1 MLCRTAEH
9 LVYAVM
15 PPRFIPT
22 SDSVVYNDSIFD
34 RNTQENHVFA
44 RFLVSSS
51 QSFMGLPQLTSVVSV
66 IFLQY
71 NEGNNLDFKGWQMQK
86 ESG

>member
-1 MLCRTAEH
+1 
-9 LVYAVM
+9 M

-22 SDSVVYNDSIFD
+22 SDSVVYNDSIFII
-34 RNTQENHVFA
+34 NTQENHVFA
-44 RFLVSSS
+44 RFLVSLS
-51 QSFMGLPQLTSVVSV
+51 QSFMGLPQRTSVVSV

>member
-1 MLCRTAEH
+1 MLCQTAEH
-9 LVYAVM
+9 FVYAVM

-22 SDSVVYNDSIFD
+22 SDSVVYNDSIFII
-34 RNTQENHVFA
+34 NTQENHVFA
-44 RFLVSSS
+44 RFLVSL
-51 QSFMGLPQLTSVVSV
+51 QQNFMRLPRLTSVVSV
-66 IFLQY
+66 IFLLY

>member
-1 MLCRTAEH
+1 
-9 LVYAVM
+9 
-15 PPRFIPT
+15 
-22 SDSVVYNDSIFD
+22 
-34 RNTQENHVFA
+34 
-44 RFLVSSS
+44 
-51 QSFMGLPQLTSVVSV
+51 MGLPQLTSVVSV

>member
-1 MLCRTAEH
+1 
-9 LVYAVM
+9 M
-15 PPRFIPT
+15 PPRSIPT

-44 RFLVSSS
+44 RFLVSLS
-51 QSFMGLPQLTSVVSV
+51 QSFVGLPQLPQLTSVVPV
-66 IFLQY
+66 IFLLY